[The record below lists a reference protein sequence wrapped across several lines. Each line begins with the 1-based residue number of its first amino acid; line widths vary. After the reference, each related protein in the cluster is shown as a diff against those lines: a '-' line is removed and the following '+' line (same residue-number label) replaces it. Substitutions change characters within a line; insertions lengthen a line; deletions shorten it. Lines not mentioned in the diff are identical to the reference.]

1 MRNLAMARKLET
13 GEALDVESPDLRAP
27 IGIVEYGPAFV
38 GVYRLQRFV
47 DDVDY
52 CVGSTE
58 EWIYSIGKRL
68 TDGAIFAATDG
79 RFYLNPAFECL
90 WLR

>member
-1 MRNLAMARKLET
+1 MLNQAMARKLAT
-13 GEALDVESPDLRAP
+13 GEALDVEHPDLRAP

-52 CVGSTE
+52 CVARTE
-58 EWIYSIGKRL
+58 EWIWSIGKRL
-68 TDGAIFAATDG
+68 EDGAIFASTDT
-79 RFYLNPAFECL
+79 RFYQNPAFECL